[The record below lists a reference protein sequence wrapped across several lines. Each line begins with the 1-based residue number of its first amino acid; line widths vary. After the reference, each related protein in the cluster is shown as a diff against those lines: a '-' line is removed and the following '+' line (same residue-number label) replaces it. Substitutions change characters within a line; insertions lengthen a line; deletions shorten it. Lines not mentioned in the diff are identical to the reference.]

1 MKKQGLTAKT
11 RLTIGFVLSAAGIL
25 FVAIGTVIL
34 VEYAIL
40 IPRLADKETLEGSF
54 VFWIIMFCV
63 ASLVVGILL
72 AVVISKVILRPINTV
87 LDGMESL
94 SNGEYSVR
102 INPNKFE
109 GMKDLAESFNSL
121 ATELENT
128 EMLRSDFINDFSH
141 ELKTPIVSISGLVGL
156 LKSGKIPPE
165 KQKQYLSV
173 IEEEVNRL
181 THMTT
186 NILTL
191 TKVEKQEILTG
202 VTAFNLSE
210 QIRTCI
216 LLLEKKW
223 AKKKL
228 KFSIDFEEYEICA
241 NEEMLKQVWLN
252 VIDNAIKYATPKT
265 EIIIEIT
272 KSAKHI
278 LVRIEDTGE
287 IIPEEEIGKVFNKFY
302 RAEKSVD
309 GNGIGLSI
317 VKNIVDLHDGE
328 IWVECT
334 DTTTAFTV
342 KLQNC

>member
-1 MKKQGLTAKT
+1 MKKQGLKAKT
-11 RLTIGFVLSAAGIL
+11 RLTLGFVFLAAVIL
-25 FVAIGTVIL
+25 FIAIGTVIA
-34 VEYAIL
+34 VEYALI
-40 IPRLADKETLEGSF
+40 IPRLADKETLESSF
-54 VFWIIMFCV
+54 AFWAITFCI
-63 ASLVVGILL
+63 ASLVIGVLL
-72 AVVISKVILRPINTV
+72 AILIGKFVLRPINNV
-87 LDGMESL
+87 LDGMERL

-102 INPNKFE
+102 LTAKKFDR
-109 GMKDLAESFNSL
+109 MKDLADSFNSL

-165 KQKQYLSV
+165 KQKQYLTV

-191 TKVEKQEILTG
+191 TKVENQEILTG
-202 VTAFNLSE
+202 VTEFNLSE

-228 KFSIDFEEYEICA
+228 KLTVDFEEFNVRA
-241 NEEMLKQVWLN
+241 NDDMLKQVWLN

-265 EIIIEIT
+265 ELKVEINDIG
-272 KSAKHI
+272 KYLA
-278 LVRIEDTGE
+278 VRVEDTGE
-287 IIPEEEIGKVFNKFY
+287 IIPEEERDKIFNKFY

-317 VKNIVDLHDGE
+317 VKSIVDLHNGE
-328 IWVECT
+328 ISVECN
-334 DTTTAFTV
+334 DTTTAFII
-342 KLQNC
+342 KLPNC